1 MFEWL
6 TSAYDN
12 SWLDQ
17 GLSAIGDYAS
27 DAYEGSWL
35 DSTPSS
41 TLNTAQKVAE
51 WGKKAQLPDLKTP
64 SSDASSWFTPSTV
77 TGLITGV
84 GGYLSK
90 KEELDYNRKRQ
101 GQKDEIDRLSAIA
114 EIEATKLKLMRE
126 NAGRG
131 AGGGGSDN
139 RALMI
144 QALNNGA
151 QARIEAYNN
160 LATSYAYAVRGSK

>member
-6 TSAYDN
+6 TDAYDN

-35 DSTPSS
+35 DSTPSVTS
-41 TLNTAQKVAE
+41 NPVKETVNK
-51 WGKKAQLPDLKTP
+51 LPDLKNP
-64 SSDASSWFTPSTV
+64 ASDSSSWFTPSTV
-77 TGLITGV
+77 VGLATGI

-90 KEELDYNRKRQ
+90 KEELDYNRQRQ
-101 GQKDEIDRLSAIA
+101 SQKDEIDRLSAIA
-114 EIEATKLKLMRE
+114 EIEATKLSLMRK
-126 NAGRG
+126 NAGSG
-131 AGGGGSDN
+131 AGGKDN

-151 QARIEAYNN
+151 QARIDAYSN
-160 LATSYAYAVRGSK
+160 LASGYAYALRGPSK